1 MFGAVLC
8 MTVVHNDMY
17 IHEQFLKMS
26 IGLGL
31 DFVHLFRFSILC
43 FSGLP

>member
-8 MTVVHNDMY
+8 MTVVH
-17 IHEQFLKMS
+17 IREQFLKMS
-26 IGLGL
+26 IGLAL
-31 DFVHLFRFSILC
+31 DFVQLFRFSILC